1 MGRHLALRDVNQ
13 QTGEVTLAL
22 YDEEKA
28 RKTISNAHRLALRT
42 AEALRKLVLFD
53 PQPIPG
59 KVVTSA
65 HVMRK
70 TEIGDFA
77 EGQVDPAVIMVLK
90 ARDAFLSEEKD
101 YARLGFFKEMRT
113 LLQEVRAANA
123 DLVRAMTQ
131 AVERQR
137 DREQAERHHQDKIEL
152 LKEKGNKD
160 KSGST
165 LRDLMDRALEG
176 AVEAKVE
183 EAIDR
188 LAPIVVEDEPEV
200 AGDDPSGEAHA

>member
-42 AEALRKLVLFD
+42 AEALRKLVLFE
-53 PQPIPG
+53 PELVEGEAP
-59 KVVTSA
+59 TSA
-65 HVMRK
+65 HTVRK

-77 EGQVDPAVIMVLK
+77 QGQVDPAVIMVLK
-90 ARDAFLSEEKD
+90 ARDSYLSEEKD

-113 LLQEVRAANA
+113 LLQEVREANA
-123 DLVRAMTQ
+123 DLVRSMTA

-137 DREQAERHHQDKIEL
+137 DREQAERHHKDKIEL
-152 LKEKGNKD
+152 LREKGNKD
-160 KSGST
+160 KGGST

-176 AVEAKVE
+176 VVDSKVE

-188 LAPIVVEDEPEV
+188 LAPIVVEEEPEV